1 MTDSTENSSATQ
13 RPRYLADEFDL
24 DPKYLHV
31 AFAKTSESTE
41 FDPAF
46 DNSASSSSHSIV
58 DLPKSGIVFL
68 LGKNGAGK
76 SRFLHGLEAFTRAK
90 EEEFPSIS
98 LICEIPDIESY
109 VEYKEEL
116 RGMIKPKFRNKVEDV
131 GFHLKYGDLHLSD
144 ALLSSF
150 QSCPLPVLPQS
161 GYGSSGHEILR
172 AFGCA
177 EEDLVQW
184 QKRRD
189 LFTDPSDAFHEGNY
203 EDQRLRESFMLSDH
217 VPEFVL
223 SALAASFLD
232 LAQRPFDRHSFRGT
246 REEYNYGVEWW
257 TDVEKRHTTFL
268 LLKELIQTATHI
280 EIYPKNDRM
289 VFSLLV
295 REPTQGCLYDFLND
309 RNLQDRTKTIYR
321 VDEDGSICD
330 PEIET
335 MDNFT
340 DSYPFDLVSEVEL
353 FGETYIKSIS
363 IPFGADSQYKSWY
376 LTDLMVFD
384 LAGSRQEK
392 VRELQEQ
399 IYHHCELRRI
409 KGILRNQEE
418 YIGTVKY
425 HRAEPFTKMIDGDEQ
440 TVSVTGYNKI
450 HNVLLAVSEQVRDC
464 ELGINEL
471 RATSPVPKWSD
482 LATTFD
488 FAPIIEFQN
497 SETLEW
503 LPLAQASQGQ
513 FDVMH
518 LFIQLKLV
526 ALRNST
532 LRLLLADEFDK
543 NLHPTSAV
551 RVLELVQRYATNNK
565 IVVFISTHSLPNYAS
580 SPMIRTQPRIF
591 FDRDVEGGIQ
601 ITQESSSDPKIVAEM
616 LGTSEFDA
624 YRLKRLFVMVE
635 GLHEV
640 AIFDDLFKSQIE
652 ILQEIYMFTTY
663 GTDGYQGAWEGVI
676 RILDIPLLIIYDKK
690 NNALETAWAEIRAAV
705 ADPQNT
711 SNLWRDFGIKT
722 IFSELND
729 RKKKNIF
736 VEGDKELHSLVWLLK
751 GVLESDDSRRN
762 VERIE
767 LHGVDYPDIVDALP
781 IWHFRSSYKSWNE
794 ARSSNSNIKS
804 TDFKRTM
811 NIRVDTIKGSLAK
824 IKVHSDPELLKIREK
839 VISLLARKT
848 F

>member
-1 MTDSTENSSATQ
+1 MTDSTENSSTTQ

-31 AFAKTSESTE
+31 AFTKTSESTE

-46 DNSASSSSHSIV
+46 DSSARSSSHSIV

-98 LICEIPDIESY
+98 LICEIPDFESY

-116 RGMIKPKFRNKVEDV
+116 RGMIKPKFRSKVEEV
-131 GFHLKYGDLHLSD
+131 GFYLKYGDLHLSD

-150 QSCPLPVLPQS
+150 QSCPLPVVPQS
-161 GYGSSGHEILR
+161 GYGSSGPEILR
-172 AFGCA
+172 AFGCT
-177 EEDLVQW
+177 EEDLAQW
-184 QKRRD
+184 QKRKD
-189 LFTDPSDAFHEGNY
+189 LFTDPSDAFHEDNF
-203 EDQRLRESFMLSDH
+203 EDQRLRESFILSDH

-223 SALAASFLD
+223 AALSASFRD
-232 LAQRPFDRHSFRGT
+232 LAQRPFDRHSFSGT
-246 REEYNYGVEWW
+246 REEYNYGAEWW
-257 TDVEKRHTTFL
+257 TDEEKRHTTFL

-280 EIYPKNDRM
+280 EIYPKNGRM

-309 RNLQDRTKTIYR
+309 RNLQDRTRTYSP
-321 VDEDGSICD
+321 VNEDGSLSD
-330 PEIET
+330 PIVRT

-340 DSYPFDLVSEVEL
+340 DSYPFDLVSDVEL
-353 FGETYIKSIS
+353 FGDTYIKSIS
-363 IPFGADSQYKSWY
+363 IPFGADSQYRSWY

-543 NLHPTSAV
+543 HLHPSAAV

-565 IVVFISTHSLPNYAS
+565 IIVFISTHSLPNYAS

-601 ITQESSSDPKIVAEM
+601 ITQESSSDPKVVAEM

-624 YRLKRLFVMVE
+624 YRLKRLLVMVE

>member
-150 QSCPLPVLPQS
+150 QSCPLPVVPET
-161 GYGSSGHEILR
+161 GYGSSGQEILR
-172 AFGCA
+172 SFGCA
-177 EEDLVQW
+177 EEDLAQW
-184 QKRRD
+184 QKRKD
-189 LFTDPSDAFHEGNY
+189 LFTDPSEPWHESNY
-203 EDQRLRESFMLSDH
+203 EIQQLRESFILSDH

-223 SALAASFLD
+223 AALSASFRD
-232 LAQRPFDRHSFRGT
+232 LAQRPYDRYEHEGT

-257 TDVEKRHTTFL
+257 TDMEKRQTTFL
-268 LLKELIQTATHI
+268 VLKELIQTATHI
-280 EIYPKNDRM
+280 EIYPKNGRM

-309 RNLQDRTKTIYR
+309 RNLQDRTAPSYL
-321 VDEDGSICD
+321 VDEDGSISD
-330 PEIET
+330 PVIKT
-335 MDNFT
+335 MENFT
-340 DSYPFDLVSEVEL
+340 DSYPFDLISDVEL
-353 FGETYIKSIS
+353 FGDTYIKSIS
-363 IPFGADSQYKSWY
+363 IPFGANSQYRSWY

-503 LPLAQASQGQ
+503 LPMAQSSQGQ

-543 NLHPTSAV
+543 HLHPTSAV

-640 AIFDDLFKSQIE
+640 AIFDDLFKSQTE

-663 GTDGYQGAWEGVI
+663 GTDGYQGTWESVI

-690 NNALETAWAEIRAAV
+690 NNALETAWTEIRAAV

-711 SNLWRDFGIKT
+711 LNLWRDFGIRT
-722 IFSELND
+722 IFAELSD
-729 RKKKNIF
+729 RKKKNTF

-762 VERIE
+762 VQRIE